1 MYGND
6 YFADKAS
13 LSLMVYF
20 TTPQEVA
27 QYLRVDRHTIYRW
40 LREGRMKGIK
50 FAGQYRISESQLR
63 EFLGQ
68 NEATEETNDG

>member
-1 MYGND
+1 
-6 YFADKAS
+6 
-13 LSLMVYF
+13 
-20 TTPQEVA
+20 
-27 QYLRVDRHTIYRW
+27 LRVDRHTIYRW